1 MLILRYILANF
12 LKSQPFSTYYFL
24 KNYEECLC
32 QHGIKNWKI
41 NCQETQEVSCF
52 SCNDGYK
59 FDDNS
64 DTCVAETSEKHI
76 YDDISRA
83 LEGFTEEEVGSRELT
98 PDEANKIEHLL
109 DDLVKEETILD
120 YEDDIGLVM
129 LNCDQ

>member
-1 MLILRYILANF
+1 MNVYR
-12 LKSQPFSTYYFL
+12 
-24 KNYEECLC
+24 
-32 QHGIKNWKI
+32 KI

-129 LNCDQ
+129 LDCDQ